1 MDYLSMTFKQ
11 PAAKWY
17 EALPLGNGSMGAMSY
32 GQFQNEKIE
41 LNLDTLWSG
50 TGKRKENSTKEI
62 DWEFLRNNIFDEN
75 IRKQKITA
83 GRMCLVIGQKVIFQL
98 VI

>member
-32 GQFQNEKIE
+32 GRFQNEKIE
-41 LNLDTLWSG
+41 LTLTPSG
-50 TGKRKENSTKEI
+50 LEPGSVKKIQTRRLTGNFSEI
-62 DWEFLRNNIFDEN
+62 TSMMKN

>member
-32 GQFQNEKIE
+32 GRFQNEK
-41 LNLDTLWSG
+41 LN
-50 TGKRKENSTKEI
+50 
-62 DWEFLRNNIFDEN
+62 
-75 IRKQKITA
+75 
-83 GRMCLVIGQKVIFQL
+83 
-98 VI
+98 